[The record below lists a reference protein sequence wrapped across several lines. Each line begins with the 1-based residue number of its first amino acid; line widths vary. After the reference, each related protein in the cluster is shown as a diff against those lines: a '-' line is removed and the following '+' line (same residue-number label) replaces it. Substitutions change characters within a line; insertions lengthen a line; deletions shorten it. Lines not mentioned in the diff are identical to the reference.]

1 MKKTV
6 LTALA
11 CLAAIAGV
19 SAQTTIKPRVEAG
32 LNFGNISTS
41 PSTDMYKIA
50 LGLRAGAAV
59 EIGLSE
65 SPLTQVYL
73 APGLTYKNHGTK
85 IQNPVGSLGNILGID
100 LGSLGQDVRLSMH
113 SLAVPVNL
121 GLRANLANDLGLS
134 LEFGPYFSY
143 LLSAKSGDTTITDAY
158 KRFDAGINGSV
169 ALEYQRYFLRLGAEY
184 GLTNLSKSS
193 VDALKERNV
202 GFFTTVGMSF

>member
-11 CLAAIAGV
+11 CLAAVAGV
-19 SAQTTIKPRVEAG
+19 SAQTTIKPRAEIG

-41 PSTDMYKIA
+41 PSTDMNKIA

-59 EIGLSE
+59 EIGLSD
-65 SPLTQVYL
+65 SPLTQIYL
-73 APGLTYKNHGTK
+73 APGLTYKNHGYK
-85 IQNPVGSLGNILGID
+85 IKNTLGALAGDLGID
-100 LGSLGQDVRLSMH
+100 LGALGKDTRVSMH

-121 GLRANLANDLGLS
+121 GLRASLGNDLGVS
-134 LEFGPYFSY
+134 LEFGPYAAY
-143 LLSAKSGDTTITDAY
+143 LLSAKFGDEPITDGY

-169 ALEYQRYFLRLGAEY
+169 ALEYQRFYLRLGAEY
-184 GLTNLSKSS
+184 GLLNLNKSN